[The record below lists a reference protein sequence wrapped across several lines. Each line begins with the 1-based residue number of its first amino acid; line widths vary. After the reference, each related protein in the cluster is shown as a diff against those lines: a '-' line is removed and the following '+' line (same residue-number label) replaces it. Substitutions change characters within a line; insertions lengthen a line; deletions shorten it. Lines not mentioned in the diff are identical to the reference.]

1 MPADPDNKLVKRRV
15 GWNKMLA
22 PSKIRNAEG
31 KDMLQLQQTMETYL
45 APEDVRAL
53 LLPPSDEQR
62 GEKIFDSDPPV
73 TRLHITS
80 ELLLTL
86 RRVELSLA
94 VKREIGRTQMARVG
108 NFQER
113 NFRAGEPP
121 WHVRLASSLP
131 PTLDGSWLE
140 ALLGHGGRMK
150 VEGTLE
156 GTWHVT
162 DGDGFHVD
170 FEHGDITDKLSV
182 RLYDCDALECV
193 PPSYPNGRVEK
204 CVEDDPLTDCLRSTG
219 NSRAEKIVDA
229 SASWHRCSF
238 TSGSFAVPQ

>member
-1 MPADPDNKLVKRRV
+1 MEKFVERLLSSDERREHRWYSVTLQHNPCLATVVGYGMPAVENHKLVKRRV
-15 GWNKMLA
+15 GWRKMLA

-31 KDMLQLQQTMETYL
+31 SDMIQLQQTMETYL
-45 APEDVRAL
+45 VPEDVRAL

-62 GEKIFDSDPPV
+62 GENIFDCDPPV

-94 VKREIGRTQMARVG
+94 VKREIGRTQLARVG

-121 WHVRLASSLP
+121 CHVRLASSLP
-131 PTLDGSWLE
+131 PALDGSWCE

-170 FEHGDITDKLSV
+170 FEHGNITDKLSV

-193 PPSYPNGRVEK
+193 PPSYPHGR
-204 CVEDDPLTDCLRSTG
+204 D
-219 NSRAEKIVDA
+219 
-229 SASWHRCSF
+229 
-238 TSGSFAVPQ
+238 